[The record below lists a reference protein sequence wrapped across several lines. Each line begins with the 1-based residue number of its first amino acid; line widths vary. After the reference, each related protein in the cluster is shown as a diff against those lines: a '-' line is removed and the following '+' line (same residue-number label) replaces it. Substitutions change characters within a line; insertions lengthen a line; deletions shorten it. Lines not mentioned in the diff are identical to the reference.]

1 MSTAE
6 AGPVRT
12 ARRAVRVACG
22 LLLAL
27 LLAACQQDSPPA
39 AKMTSPPTAGA
50 TTPGASGSASPAVTG
65 SSTPASVSS
74 TASSG
79 TASSGT
85 ATAGH
90 SPTRGGRRVVP
101 AGLTELVPGHNR
113 VDADRINLV
122 FAGWGW
128 PDTKRLRATALLDLG
143 WDGHVHLVDRAG
155 QIAAD
160 GTEPIIGIF
169 GIEPWRSHRD
179 TFNVWLTD
187 RSPAKPNSWLDV
199 DPSQQVGDL
208 PDLAIVTLAYDSGIR
223 SVSGST
229 SNFFLPDFPSKPMLR
244 RTDDQPFAGV
254 LVDVSSK
261 NPSGSAVVAAHELGH
276 ALFGLNDEYIGV
288 DKADTTKHPDQWPAC
303 AASEKSARAWW
314 GKLIGRY
321 DPMVDIWAE
330 ELALVGQPLAPGR
343 LDFTRDET
351 RVTLVPGGCFGT
363 KGSFRPTQDSLMMH
377 NLPALGLVNTAWAN
391 RILALWHG
399 TAG

>member
-1 MSTAE
+1 M
-6 AGPVRT
+6 
-12 ARRAVRVACG
+12 
-22 LLLAL
+22 
-27 LLAACQQDSPPA
+27 
-39 AKMTSPPTAGA
+39 
-50 TTPGASGSASPAVTG
+50 
-65 SSTPASVSS
+65 
-74 TASSG
+74 
-79 TASSGT
+79 
-85 ATAGH
+85 
-90 SPTRGGRRVVP
+90 
-101 AGLTELVPGHNR
+101 TELIPGHNR

-128 PDTKRLRATALLDLG
+128 SDTKRLRSTALVHLG
-143 WDGHVHLVDRAG
+143 WDGHVKLANLSGEIVPN
-155 QIAAD
+155 
-160 GTEPIIGIF
+160 GTIPIIGIF
-169 GIEPWRSHRD
+169 GIEPWRSNRD
-179 TFNVWLTD
+179 KFNIWITD
-187 RSPAKPNSWLDV
+187 RTPAKPKSWLLA
-199 DPSQQVGDL
+199 SQVAPVVDL
-208 PDLAIVTLAYDSGIR
+208 PDLVMITLALDGGV
-223 SVSGST
+223 VSQTGLGQD
-229 SNFFLPDFPSKPMLR
+229 FFIPDFPSRPTLR
-244 RTDDQPFAGV
+244 RKDDQPFSNAV
-254 LVDVSSK
+254 VNVSSK
-261 NPSGSAVVAAHELGH
+261 DPSNSAIESAHELGH